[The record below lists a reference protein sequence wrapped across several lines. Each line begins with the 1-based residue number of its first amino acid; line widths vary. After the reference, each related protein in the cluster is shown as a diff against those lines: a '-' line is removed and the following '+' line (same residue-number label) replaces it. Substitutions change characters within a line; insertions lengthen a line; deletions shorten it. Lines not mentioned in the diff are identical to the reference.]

1 MSKLNVEYHLD
12 CKLIKFSPLSDSRGF
27 FYESFNEEISKITGF
42 WPKQENISKSS
53 KGVIRGLHMQHSP
66 PAAKLIR
73 VVSGK
78 IRDVAVDFRK
88 SSSSYGKHVYVDLD
102 DSFPH
107 WFLIPEGHLHGFS
120 VLSEYAV
127 VNYLVSTPYSPGGE
141 ISVNPFSRSLG
152 IDWKITREESL
163 LSEKDKNAI
172 DFEEINQ

>member
-1 MSKLNVEYHLD
+1 MSKLNVKNHLD
-12 CKLIKFSPLSDSRGF
+12 CKLIKFSPFSDSRGF

-42 WPKQENISKSS
+42 WPKQENVSRSV

-78 IRDVAVDFRK
+78 IRDVAVDFRR

-120 VLSEYAV
+120 VLSEHAV
-127 VNYLVSTPYSPGGE
+127 VNYLVSEPYVPGGE
-141 ISVNPFSRSLG
+141 ISVNPFSRSLE

-163 LSEKDKNAI
+163 QSEKDKNAI
-172 DFEEINQ
+172 DFEEIDL

>member
-1 MSKLNVEYHLD
+1 MSKLNVEHHLD
-12 CKLIKFSPLSDSRGF
+12 CKLIRFSLISDSRGF

-42 WPKQENISKSS
+42 WPKQENVSKSV

-78 IRDVAVDFRK
+78 IRDVAVDFRR
-88 SSSSYGKHVYVDLD
+88 SSSSYGKYVYVDLD

-120 VLSEYAV
+120 VLSEHAV
-127 VNYLVSTPYSPGGE
+127 VNYLVSAPYVPGGE

-163 LSEKDKNAI
+163 QSEKDKNAI
-172 DFEEINQ
+172 DFEEINL

>member
-1 MSKLNVEYHLD
+1 MSNLSIEYYLS
-12 CKLIKFSPLSDSRGF
+12 CKLIKFSPISDSRGF

-42 WPKQENISKSS
+42 WPTQENVSKSS

-66 PAAKLIR
+66 PAAKLVR
-73 VVSGK
+73 VISGK
-78 IRDVAVDFRK
+78 IRDVAVDFRRD
-88 SSSSYGKHVYVDLD
+88 SPSYGKHVYVDLD

-127 VNYLVSTPYSPGGE
+127 VNYLVSAPYVPGGE

-163 LSEKDKNAI
+163 QSEKDKNAI
-172 DFEEINQ
+172 DFEEINL